1 MHEPLPLTLTLIY
14 FPSECSSYFTGALE
28 HASPVIL
35 ESVKLKQKILYK
47 IEHDLEM
54 IVCCVFHVLRPC
66 MYRDLISHL
75 KTGLGSTTDNAD
87 TIKQFW
93 EENLVG
99 STWATLLRTARGG
112 QYALMK
118 ECIASMV
125 YEHKY
130 KKNQTV
136 EVWWLGDNTIKAGW
150 YPAKVHAAHQDG
162 SYSIIYQKPGNTDVY
177 LVGTVNSRPS

>member
-14 FPSECSSYFTGALE
+14 FPSECSSHFAGALE

-35 ESVKLKQKILYK
+35 KSVKLEQKILYK

-66 MYRDLISHL
+66 KYRDVISHL
-75 KTGLGSTTDNAD
+75 KTGLGSTTGNAD

-99 STWATLLRTARGG
+99 STWATLLRAARGG

-125 YEHKY
+125 YERKY
-130 KKNQTV
+130 KRNQTV
-136 EVWWLGDNTIKAGW
+136 EVWWLGDNITKADW
-150 YPAKVHAAHQDG
+150 YPAKVRNAHKDG
-162 SYSIIYQKPGNTDVY
+162 
-177 LVGTVNSRPS
+177 